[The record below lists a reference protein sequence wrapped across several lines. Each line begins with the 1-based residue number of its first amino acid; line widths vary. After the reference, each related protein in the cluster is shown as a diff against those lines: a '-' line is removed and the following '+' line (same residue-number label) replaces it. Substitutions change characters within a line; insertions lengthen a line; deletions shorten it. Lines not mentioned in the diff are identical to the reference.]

1 MCLCLLKIGF
11 ALSDIKDM
19 SLTMAM
25 NFVAEHNDM
34 MDSGSAPSDSTKA
47 RAATQQD
54 IQAMLA

>member
-1 MCLCLLKIGF
+1 
-11 ALSDIKDM
+11 M